1 MKYKLEA
8 YSIKELG
15 QRANQEDSMFPEM
28 GNATNDDRLFI
39 LCDGMGGHEKGEVA
53 SQTVCEAMG
62 ESVMKQCPDAEG
74 VFTDDMLRQAL
85 SDALDALDKKDDGSE
100 KKMGTT
106 MTFLKLHKDGATI
119 AHIGDSRVYH
129 IRSGATANDT
139 KILFQT
145 CDHSLVNDLVKSG
158 NLTPEE
164 AKNFERKNVITRA
177 MQPNLERRPRADI
190 YHTDDIKAG
199 DYFMLCSDGILEQ
212 MEDENIRFIF
222 SGESPNIH
230 NDADRVEMIRKVTAD
245 NKDNHTAFI
254 IHISEVEGAPVK
266 QSADDDDSDLVPLAE
281 PTPVPEKAMA
291 GNSVKDSLK
300 DRDKDREKQKEERN
314 KRFVKDISKHLG
326 VALGVAVLL
335 VLVFFV
341 LVKFDVINMEQDNK
355 QQGKEQTE
363 QPVKKLEKQNKPN
376 KNQGAVETPATDDTN
391 TSNIDDA
398 AGDKHNAVEQ
408 TNSET
413 KINNP
418 VKALT
423 SAEDDNNSTTEDQ
436 VPEAQSSPAQA
447 QEVEN
452 KK

>member
-1 MKYKLEA
+1 MKYRLEA

-28 GNATNDDRLFI
+28 GNATNNDRLFI

-74 VFTDDMLRQAL
+74 VFTDEILQKAL

-106 MTFLKLHKDGATI
+106 MTFLKLHHDGATI

-222 SGESPNIH
+222 SGESANIH
-230 NDADRVEMIRKVTAD
+230 NDADRVEMIRKATAN

-254 IHISEVEGAPVK
+254 IHISDVEGAPIK
-266 QSADDDDSDLVPLAE
+266 QHADADDSDLVPLTE
-281 PTPVPEKAMA
+281 PTPVPDEAMA
-291 GNSVKDSLK
+291 DNNIKGSLK
-300 DRDKDREKQKEERN
+300 DNEKQKKERN

-326 VALGVAVLL
+326 VALGVAGLL

-341 LVKFDVINMEQDNK
+341 LVKFDVIKMGQDEEQP
-355 QQGKEQTE
+355 GKEQTE
-363 QPVKKLEKQNKPN
+363 QPAKRPAKQNKP
-376 KNQGAVETPATDDTN
+376 KKSQSTVETVVTGDGDTN
-391 TSNIDDA
+391 TNTIDGDGVADNIISNA
-398 AGDKHNAVEQ
+398 AKQN
-408 TNSET
+408 NNET
-413 KINNP
+413 EINNTP
-418 VKALT
+418 TAQNDNSIAVGQAPEVK
-423 SAEDDNNSTTEDQ
+423 
-436 VPEAQSSPAQA
+436 
-447 QEVEN
+447 N

>member
-1 MKYKLEA
+1 MRYKLEA

-28 GNATNDDRLFI
+28 GNATNNDRLFI

-74 VFTDDMLRQAL
+74 VFTDEILQKAL

-222 SGESPNIH
+222 SGESPNIAT
-230 NDADRVEMIRKVTAD
+230 DADRVEMIRKVTAD

-266 QSADDDDSDLVPLAE
+266 QPADDDDSDLVPLAE

-300 DRDKDREKQKEERN
+300 DKEKQKEERN

-326 VALGVAVLL
+326 AALGVAVLL

-341 LVKFDVINMEQDNK
+341 LVKFDVIKMGQDEEQP
-355 QQGKEQTE
+355 GKEQTE
-363 QPVKKLEKQNKPN
+363 QPVKQNKPN
-376 KNQGAVETPATDDTN
+376 ENQGAVETPATDDTN
-391 TSNIDDA
+391 TSDIDDA
-398 AGDKHNAVEQ
+398 ADNTSNAEEKNNKETKPNNAV
-408 TNSET
+408 TA
-413 KINNP
+413 I
-418 VKALT
+418 T
-423 SAEDDNNSTTEDQ
+423 SAAQKNNSTAEDQ

>member
-1 MKYKLEA
+1 MRYKLEA

-74 VFTDDMLRQAL
+74 VFTDDVLLQAL

-129 IRSGATANDT
+129 IRSGATAGDT

-145 CDHSLVNDLVKSG
+145 RDHSLVNDLVKSG

-254 IHISEVEGAPVK
+254 IHISEVEGAPAK
-266 QSADDDDSDLVPLAE
+266 QPADDDDSDLVPLTE

-300 DRDKDREKQKEERN
+300 DKEKQKEERN

-341 LVKFDVINMEQDNK
+341 LVKFDVIKMGQDEEQP
-355 QQGKEQTE
+355 EQEQIE
-363 QPVKKLEKQNKPN
+363 QPVKLPANN
-376 KNQGAVETPATDDTN
+376 KNQGAVETVATDDTN
-391 TSNIDDA
+391 TSAIDDV
-398 AGDKHNAVEQ
+398 AGDIHNAVEQ
-408 TNSET
+408 KNNKTD
-413 KINNP
+413 INNAVTP
-418 VKALT
+418 LT
-423 SAEDDNNSTTEDQ
+423 PTADDNNSIAVGQAPEDQ
-436 VPEAQSSPAQA
+436 SSAAQT
-447 QEVEN
+447 QEVKT
-452 KK
+452 KKKE

>member
-1 MKYKLEA
+1 MRYRLEA

-106 MTFLKLHKDGATI
+106 MTFLKLHHDGATI

-145 CDHSLVNDLVKSG
+145 RDHSLVNDLVKSG

-222 SGESPNIH
+222 SGESPNIAT
-230 NDADRVEMIRKVTAD
+230 DADRVEMIRKVTAD

-266 QSADDDDSDLVPLAE
+266 QPADDDDSDLVPLTE

-291 GNSVKDSLK
+291 GNSVKDSL
-300 DRDKDREKQKEERN
+300 KDREKQKEERN

-326 VALGVAVLL
+326 VALGVAGLL

-341 LVKFDVINMEQDNK
+341 LVKFDVIKMNEDEGQPE
-355 QQGKEQTE
+355 KEQTE
-363 QPVKKLEKQNKPN
+363 QPEKRPAKQNRPN
-376 KNQGAVETPATDDTN
+376 QNTDTVETPATDGTN
-391 TSNIDDA
+391 TTAIDDVA
-398 AGDKHNAVEQ
+398 DNINNAVEQ
-408 TNSET
+408 NNNET
-413 KINNP
+413 KINSAAT
-418 VKALT
+418 ALT
-423 SAEDDNNSTTEDQ
+423 PTADDNNSAA
-436 VPEAQSSPAQA
+436 VGQA
-447 QEVEN
+447 QEVKN

>member
-1 MKYKLEA
+1 MKYRLEA

-106 MTFLKLHKDGATI
+106 MTFLKLHHDGATI

-129 IRSGATANDT
+129 IRSGATASDT

-145 CDHSLVNDLVKSG
+145 YDHSLVNDLLKSG

-222 SGESPNIH
+222 SGESPNIAT
-230 NDADRVEMIRKVTAD
+230 DADRVEMIRKVTAD

-266 QSADDDDSDLVPLAE
+266 QPADDDDSDLVPLTE
-281 PTPVPEKAMA
+281 PTPVPEKSMA
-291 GNSVKDSLK
+291 GNNVKGSLK
-300 DRDKDREKQKEERN
+300 DKEKQKEERN

-341 LVKFDVINMEQDNK
+341 LVKFDVINMEQDEE
-355 QQGKEQTE
+355 QPEQEQTE
-363 QPVKKLEKQNKPN
+363 EPVKRYANQNKPN
-376 KNQGAVETPATDDTN
+376 ESQSTVETVVTGDGDTN
-391 TSNIDDA
+391 TNTIDGDGVADNIISNA
-398 AGDKHNAVEQ
+398 AKQN
-408 TNSET
+408 NNET
-413 KINNP
+413 EINNTP
-418 VKALT
+418 TAQNDNSIAVGQAPEVK
-423 SAEDDNNSTTEDQ
+423 
-436 VPEAQSSPAQA
+436 
-447 QEVEN
+447 N

>member
-74 VFTDDMLRQAL
+74 DFTDEILQKAL

-129 IRSGATANDT
+129 IRSGATAGDT

-222 SGESPNIH
+222 SGESPNIAT
-230 NDADRVEMIRKVTAD
+230 DADRVEMIRKVTAD

-363 QPVKKLEKQNKPN
+363 QPVKLLEKQN
-376 KNQGAVETPATDDTN
+376 
-391 TSNIDDA
+391 
-398 AGDKHNAVEQ
+398 
-408 TNSET
+408 
-413 KINNP
+413 
-418 VKALT
+418 
-423 SAEDDNNSTTEDQ
+423 
-436 VPEAQSSPAQA
+436 
-447 QEVEN
+447 
-452 KK
+452 

>member
-1 MKYKLEA
+1 MRYKLEA
-8 YSIKELG
+8 YSIKEFG

-28 GNATNDDRLFI
+28 GNATNNDRLFI

-74 VFTDDMLRQAL
+74 VFTDEILQKAL

-129 IRSGATANDT
+129 IRSGATAGDT

-222 SGESPNIH
+222 SGESPNIAT
-230 NDADRVEMIRKVTAD
+230 DADRVEMIRKVTAD

-266 QSADDDDSDLVPLAE
+266 QSADDDDSDLVPLTE

-291 GNSVKDSLK
+291 GNSVKASLK
-300 DRDKDREKQKEERN
+300 DKDREKQKEERN

-341 LVKFDVINMEQDNK
+341 LVKFDVIKMGQDEEQPE
-355 QQGKEQTE
+355 QEQTE
-363 QPVKKLEKQNKPN
+363 QPVKLPANN
-376 KNQGAVETPATDDTN
+376 KNQGAVETVATDDTN
-391 TSNIDDA
+391 TSAIDDV
-398 AGDKHNAVEQ
+398 AGDIHNAVEQ
-408 TNSET
+408 KNNET
-413 KINNP
+413 DINNAVTAFTP
-418 VKALT
+418 TA
-423 SAEDDNNSTTEDQ
+423 DDNNSIAVGQEQ
-436 VPEAQSSPAQA
+436 EAQPSDTQA

>member
-1 MKYKLEA
+1 MRYRLEA

-28 GNATNDDRLFI
+28 GNVTNNDRLFI

-62 ESVMKQCPDAEG
+62 ESVMKQCHDAEG
-74 VFTDDMLRQAL
+74 VFTDDMLRRAL

-129 IRSGATANDT
+129 IRSGATAGDT

-164 AKNFERKNVITRA
+164 AKNFNRKNVITRA

-222 SGESPNIH
+222 SGESPNIAT
-230 NDADRVEMIRKVTAD
+230 DVDRVEMIRKVTAD

-266 QSADDDDSDLVPLAE
+266 QPADDDDSDLVPLAE
-281 PTPVPEKAMA
+281 PTSVPEKAMA
-291 GNSVKDSLK
+291 GNSVKDFLK
-300 DRDKDREKQKEERN
+300 DKEKQKEERN

-341 LVKFDVINMEQDNK
+341 LVKFDVIKMNEDEGQPE
-355 QQGKEQTE
+355 KEQTE
-363 QPVKKLEKQNKPN
+363 QPEKRPAKQNRPN
-376 KNQGAVETPATDDTN
+376 KSQSTVEALATDDTN
-391 TSNIDDA
+391 TSAIDDA
-398 AGDKHNAVEQ
+398 ADNINSAVEQ
-408 TNSET
+408 NNNET
-413 KINNP
+413 EINNA
-418 VKALT
+418 VTALT
-423 SAEDDNNSTTEDQ
+423 PTAQTNNSAAVGQ
-436 VPEAQSSPAQA
+436 APEAQPSAAQA
-447 QEVEN
+447 QEV
-452 KK
+452 KKE

>member
-1 MKYKLEA
+1 MKYRLEA

-28 GNATNDDRLFI
+28 GNATNNDRLFI

-74 VFTDDMLRQAL
+74 VFTDEILQKAL

-129 IRSGATANDT
+129 IRSGATAGDT

-164 AKNFERKNVITRA
+164 AKNFNRKNVITRA

-222 SGESPNIH
+222 SGESPNIAT
-230 NDADRVEMIRKVTAD
+230 DADRVEMIRKVTAD

-266 QSADDDDSDLVPLAE
+266 QPADDDDSDLVPLTE

-363 QPVKKLEKQNKPN
+363 QPVQNKPN
-376 KNQGAVETPATDDTN
+376 QNTDTVETPATDDTN
-391 TSNIDDA
+391 TTAIDDA
-398 AGDKHNAVEQ
+398 ADNINRAVEQ
-408 TNSET
+408 NTNE
-413 KINNP
+413 IP
-418 VKALT
+418 ALT
-423 SAEDDNNSTTEDQ
+423 SSAPTGDSATVGEPQ
-436 VPEAQSSPAQA
+436 AQSAAAQA

>member
-28 GNATNDDRLFI
+28 GNATNNDRLFI

-74 VFTDDMLRQAL
+74 VFTDDMLLRAL

-129 IRSGATANDT
+129 IRSGATAGDT

-222 SGESPNIH
+222 SGESPNIAT
-230 NDADRVEMIRKVTAD
+230 DADRVEMIRKVTAD

-363 QPVKKLEKQNKPN
+363 QPVKLLEKQNKPN
-376 KNQGAVETPATDDTN
+376 ENQGAVETPATDDTN
-391 TSNIDDA
+391 TTAIDDA
-398 AGDKHNAVEQ
+398 ADNTSNAEEKNNKETKPNNAV
-408 TNSET
+408 TA
-413 KINNP
+413 I
-418 VKALT
+418 T
-423 SAEDDNNSTTEDQ
+423 SAAQKNNSTAEDQ

>member
-28 GNATNDDRLFI
+28 GNATNNDRLFI

-106 MTFLKLHKDGATI
+106 MTFLKLHHDGATI

-129 IRSGATANDT
+129 IRGGATANDT

-145 CDHSLVNDLVKSG
+145 RDHSLVNDLVKSG

-164 AKNFERKNVITRA
+164 AKNFNRKNVITRA

-222 SGESPNIH
+222 SGESPNIAT
-230 NDADRVEMIRKVTAD
+230 DADRVEMIRKVTAD

-266 QSADDDDSDLVPLAE
+266 QSADDDDSDLVPLTE

-291 GNSVKDSLK
+291 GNSVKASLK
-300 DRDKDREKQKEERN
+300 DKDREKQKEERN

-341 LVKFDVINMEQDNK
+341 LVKFDVIKMGQDEEQP
-355 QQGKEQTE
+355 EQEQPE
-363 QPVKKLEKQNKPN
+363 QPVKRPANN
-376 KNQGAVETPATDDTN
+376 KNQGAVETVATDDTN
-391 TSNIDDA
+391 TSAIDDA
-398 AGDKHNAVEQ
+398 AGDIHNAVEQ
-408 TNSET
+408 KNNKTD
-413 KINNP
+413 INNAVTP
-418 VKALT
+418 LT
-423 SAEDDNNSTTEDQ
+423 PTADDNNSIAVGQEQ
-436 VPEAQSSPAQA
+436 EAQPSDTQA

>member
-1 MKYKLEA
+1 MRYKLEA

-74 VFTDDMLRQAL
+74 VFTDDMLRRAL

-129 IRSGATANDT
+129 IRSGATAGDT

-145 CDHSLVNDLVKSG
+145 RDHSLVNDLVKSG

-164 AKNFERKNVITRA
+164 AKNFNRKNVITRA

-222 SGESPNIH
+222 SGESPNIAT
-230 NDADRVEMIRKVTAD
+230 DADRVEMIRKVTAD

-266 QSADDDDSDLVPLAE
+266 QSADDDDSDLVPLTE

-291 GNSVKDSLK
+291 GNSVKASLK
-300 DRDKDREKQKEERN
+300 DKDREKQKEERN

-326 VALGVAVLL
+326 VALGVAALL

-341 LVKFDVINMEQDNK
+341 LVKFDVIKMGQDEEQP
-355 QQGKEQTE
+355 EQEQIE
-363 QPVKKLEKQNKPN
+363 QPVKLPANN
-376 KNQGAVETPATDDTN
+376 KNQGAVETVATDDTN
-391 TSNIDDA
+391 TSAIDDV
-398 AGDKHNAVEQ
+398 AGDIHNAVEQ
-408 TNSET
+408 KNNET
-413 KINNP
+413 DINNAVTP
-418 VKALT
+418 LT
-423 SAEDDNNSTTEDQ
+423 PTADDNNSIAVGQEQ
-436 VPEAQSSPAQA
+436 EAQPSDTQA

>member
-1 MKYKLEA
+1 MKYRLEA

-28 GNATNDDRLFI
+28 GNATNNDRLFI

-145 CDHSLVNDLVKSG
+145 RDHSLVNDLVKSG

-222 SGESPNIH
+222 SGESPNIAT
-230 NDADRVEMIRKVTAD
+230 DADRVEMIRKVTAD

-254 IHISEVEGAPVK
+254 IHISEVEGAPAK
-266 QSADDDDSDLVPLAE
+266 QPSDDDDSDLVPLTE

-300 DRDKDREKQKEERN
+300 DKEKQKEERN

-341 LVKFDVINMEQDNK
+341 LVKFDVIKMGQDEEQP
-355 QQGKEQTE
+355 GKEQTE
-363 QPVKKLEKQNKPN
+363 QPAKRPAKQNKPN
-376 KNQGAVETPATDDTN
+376 KNQGAVETVATDDTN
-391 TSNIDDA
+391 TTAIDGAADNIN
-398 AGDKHNAVEQ
+398 NAEEQ
-408 TNSET
+408 NNNET
-413 KINNP
+413 KINSAA
-418 VKALT
+418 KALT
-423 SAEDDNNSTTEDQ
+423 RTADDNNSTADDQ
-436 VPEAQSSPAQA
+436 VQEAESSPAQA

>member
-1 MKYKLEA
+1 MKYRLEA

-106 MTFLKLHKDGATI
+106 MTFLKLHHDGATI

-129 IRSGATANDT
+129 IRSGATASDT

-145 CDHSLVNDLVKSG
+145 YDHSLVNDLLKSG

-222 SGESPNIH
+222 SGESPNIAT
-230 NDADRVEMIRKVTAD
+230 DADRVEMIRKVTAD

-266 QSADDDDSDLVPLAE
+266 QPADDDDSDLVPLTE

-300 DRDKDREKQKEERN
+300 DKEKQKEERN

-341 LVKFDVINMEQDNK
+341 LVKFDVIKMGQDEEQP
-355 QQGKEQTE
+355 GKEQTE
-363 QPVKKLEKQNKPN
+363 QPAKRPAKQNKPN
-376 KNQGAVETPATDDTN
+376 KNQGAVETVVTGDGDTN
-391 TSNIDDA
+391 TNTIDGDGVADNIISNA
-398 AGDKHNAVEQ
+398 AKQN
-408 TNSET
+408 NKET
-413 KINNP
+413 EINNTP
-418 VKALT
+418 TAQNDNSIAVGQAPEVK
-423 SAEDDNNSTTEDQ
+423 
-436 VPEAQSSPAQA
+436 
-447 QEVEN
+447 N

>member
-1 MKYKLEA
+1 MKYRLEA

-28 GNATNDDRLFI
+28 GNATNNDRLFI

-74 VFTDDMLRQAL
+74 DFTDEILQKAL

-145 CDHSLVNDLVKSG
+145 RDHSLVNDLVKSG

-164 AKNFERKNVITRA
+164 AKNFNRKNVITRA

-222 SGESPNIH
+222 SGESPNIAT
-230 NDADRVEMIRKVTAD
+230 DADRVEMIRKVTAD

-291 GNSVKDSLK
+291 GNSVKASLK
-300 DRDKDREKQKEERN
+300 DKEKQKEERN

-363 QPVKKLEKQNKPN
+363 QPVKRSEKQNKPN
-376 KNQGAVETPATDDTN
+376 QNTDTVETPATDDTN
-391 TSNIDDA
+391 TSDIDDA

-408 TNSET
+408 KNNET

-418 VKALT
+418 VKAIT
-423 SAEDDNNSTTEDQ
+423 SAAGGNNSTAVDQ
-436 VPEAQSSPAQA
+436 VQEAQSSPAQA
-447 QEVEN
+447 SKV
-452 KK
+452 